1 MNRIAREWKEMEHES
16 PFILVISQR
25 FVAHSRLKSDRA
37 TGRTFQ
43 LIMQIGNFSCIEGK
57 KGNFSIVKKI
67 SIKWTSSKFLLHFP
81 IFL

>member
-1 MNRIAREWKEMEHES
+1 MNRIAREWKEMEHEF

-37 TGRTFQ
+37 MGRTFQ

-57 KGNFSIVKKI
+57 KGNFSIVISSWKKI
-67 SIKWTSSKFLLHFP
+67 SIK
-81 IFL
+81 